1 MSSDQLQ
8 LINELRNK
16 ITDAH
21 KRINTLEIE
30 IVDKVSEISK
40 LQNEF
45 ALEKLL
51 IGKAMSLGEIRGLI
65 TSKHIDQ
72 LNRKL
77 NKTNK

>member
-30 IVDKVSEISK
+30 IVDKVSEISRLK
-40 LQNEF
+40 NEF
-45 ALEKLL
+45 ALNNSYKE
-51 IGKAMSLGEIRGLI
+51 ISGEIRGLI
-65 TSKHIDQ
+65 TSKHIEQ